1 MGRFDALTQ
10 LDKKPLKP
18 TPPPGASP
26 AADPQIPDPLP
37 ENEIVRLLAK
47 KQTSKLTNQ
56 QVSLPVNQQ
65 TSKEAKKQTSLP
77 VNQQTSKLLKKFGSY
92 LTEDSL
98 KGLKRIAFETDRKD
112 YEVLQEAVDQ
122 YLERNKTG

>member
-18 TPPPGASP
+18 TPPPDVP
-26 AADPQIPDPLP
+26 AVADPQAPDPLP

-47 KQTSKLTNQ
+47 KQTSKT
-56 QVSLPVNQQ
+56 
-65 TSKEAKKQTSLP
+65 
-77 VNQQTSKLLKKFGSY
+77 LKKFGSY
-92 LTEDSL
+92 LTEESL
-98 KGLKRIAFETDRKD
+98 KDLKRIAFETDRKD
-112 YEVLQEAVDQ
+112 YDVLQEAVDQ

>member
-10 LDKKPLKP
+10 LDKKPLSP
-18 TPPPGASP
+18 TPPPDVSAV
-26 AADPQIPDPLP
+26 ADPQAPDPLP

-47 KQTSKLTNQ
+47 KQTSKLANQ
-56 QVSLPVNQQ
+56 HVSVPVNQQ